1 MAKEAPATGTQA
13 GLGRSSDPCWPSK
26 VTAARADQPF
36 ASGRPVDPGLAAVTV
51 HHQDRWLVVVNKPAG
66 LLTQPGLGPEQRDSL
81 VLRLQARWPELRL
94 VHRLDRDTSGLLL
107 LARDSESHRQLSR
120 AFAERQIQKRYF
132 ARVLGSPEAASG
144 TIDLPIM
151 KLSHQPPL
159 YGVAAS
165 GRPSLTHWQ
174 RHQPHAHGPGLLLQ
188 PITGRSH
195 QLRVHLQAIGH
206 PILGDPL
213 YGQPLAASL
222 CTRLC
227 LHACG
232 LAFRH
237 PATGE
242 WLSFASPARFP
253 SLEAGLPPP
262 SGAEGFA
269 R

>member
-1 MAKEAPATGTQA
+1 MRRR
-13 GLGRSSDPCWPSK
+13 LGRSSELCWSSPLSS
-26 VTAARADQPF
+26 ARDDRLQAP
-36 ASGRPVDPGLAAVTV
+36 GRWSDPGPSGLRL
-51 HHQDRWLVVVNKPAG
+51 HYGDPWLLVVEKPAG

-81 VLRLQARWPELRL
+81 VLRLQERWPELRL

-107 LARDSESHRQLSR
+107 LARDSDSHRQLSR
-120 AFAERQIQKRYF
+120 AFAERQVQKRYL
-132 ARVLGSPEAASG
+132 ARVLGSPAAVSG
-144 TIDLPIM
+144 TIDQPIA

-159 YGVAAS
+159 YGVVSA

-174 RHQPHAHGPGLLLQ
+174 VQQPHAHGQTLLLQ

-195 QLRVHLQAIGH
+195 QLRVHLQALGH

-213 YGQPLAASL
+213 YGEPLAARL

-253 SLEAGLPPP
+253 PPEACLPGP
-262 SGAEGFA
+262 SGADGLVA
-269 R
+269 

>member
-159 YGVAAS
+159 YGGGGVRAAEPDALATPS
-165 GRPSLTHWQ
+165 AARPWPGAAAAADHRSLASAAGASAGDRPSDPRGSPL
-174 RHQPHAHGPGLLLQ
+174 RPAPG
-188 PITGRSH
+188 
-195 QLRVHLQAIGH
+195 
-206 PILGDPL
+206 
-213 YGQPLAASL
+213 GQPLHAPLSA
-222 CTRLC
+222 C
-227 LHACG
+227 LRVG
-232 LAFRH
+232 V
-237 PATGE
+237 
-242 WLSFASPARFP
+242 
-253 SLEAGLPPP
+253 PP
-262 SGAEGFA
+262 SSHGGMALVRFA
-269 R
+269 GTLSVARGRNLAALRR